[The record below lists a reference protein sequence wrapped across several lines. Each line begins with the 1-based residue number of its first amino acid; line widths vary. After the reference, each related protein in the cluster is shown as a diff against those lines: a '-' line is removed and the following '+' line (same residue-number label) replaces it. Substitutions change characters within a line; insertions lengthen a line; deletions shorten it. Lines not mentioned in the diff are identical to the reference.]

1 MNNAA
6 GNVIVVS
13 QQLGDFIK
21 IVVLQRFSQASAGYA
36 TCAMKKGWRNPDF
49 KTEFLAKCLQ
59 VLHIALT
66 FVAEMK
72 ILSHGNPTSVQ
83 SFDQNL
89 FGKLPWTHTG

>member
-1 MNNAA
+1 MHNTARD
-6 GNVIVVS
+6 VIVMA
-13 QQLGDFIK
+13 QQLGDFKKVI
-21 IVVLQRFSQASAGYA
+21 ILEGFSQACAGDTA
-36 TCAMKKGWRNPDF
+36 LAVKKGWRNPDF

-83 SFDQNL
+83 SFD
-89 FGKLPWTHTG
+89 